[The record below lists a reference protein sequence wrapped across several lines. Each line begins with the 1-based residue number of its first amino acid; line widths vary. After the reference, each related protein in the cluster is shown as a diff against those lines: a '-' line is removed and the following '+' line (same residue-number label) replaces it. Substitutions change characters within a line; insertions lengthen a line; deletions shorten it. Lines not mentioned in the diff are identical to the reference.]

1 MSQPPLLRE
10 LPRWTLDW
18 LQAESG
24 QWVEAGLLDEPSR
37 ARILSQ
43 YRAES
48 LPHRGTMA
56 LTLIAVLM
64 CAIGVLLVIGYNWER
79 IPAAVKVTMVM
90 ASVGAAFAGAAAAYA
105 RGRRTLGEV
114 LAFAGTLL
122 FGNGIWLIAQVLH
135 IQGHFPDA
143 FLWFAIGAVA
153 AAFLVQ
159 SVAIGAGSAVLAGVW
174 IISEATFY
182 SHIIYPFLVLWPC
195 TVWVAYRLRSAMM
208 VRLLGLTAALWVGVA
223 TATDSHVNIAPAAVM
238 LTGCALYAIGR
249 WQDDG
254 GDIADAWRMS
264 GLGTLLLMIVPLMTR
279 GFYTD
284 VQKGAAIPAIVITSV
299 AALVAASA
307 TRRPIRI
314 PADWAVLVAA
324 CVAAVWALAA
334 GTGLLTKWSWGMTC
348 STIAFSATALV
359 LCVALIRSAFRS
371 DRTSDLV
378 VGVLFGLAFLVVRW
392 TSVIENLLWSGL
404 LLLVTG
410 GGLLFVAREWL
421 RRDGSLLAERAS

>member
-1 MSQPPLLRE
+1 MSRPPRLRE
-10 LPRWTLDW
+10 LPRRTFDW
-18 LQAESG
+18 LRAESG

-43 YRAES
+43 YHTES
-48 LPHRGTMA
+48 SPHRGTMA
-56 LTLIAVLM
+56 LTLIAILM

-79 IPAAVKVTMVM
+79 IPPAVKVEMLM
-90 ASVGAAFAGAAAAYA
+90 ASVAAAFVGAAAAYA
-105 RGRRTLGEV
+105 RNRPTLGEV

-153 AAFLVQ
+153 AAFLVE
-159 SVAIGAGSAVLAGVW
+159 SVAIGTGAAVLAGVW
-174 IISEATFY
+174 IISEGTFY
-182 SHIIYPFLVLWPC
+182 PHILYPFFVLWPC
-195 TVWVAYRLRSAMM
+195 TVWVAYRLRSGVM

-223 TATDSHVNIAPAAVM
+223 TATDFHVNISPAAIM

-249 WQDDG
+249 WHG
-254 GDIADAWRMS
+254 ERSDIADAWRMS
-264 GLGTLLLMIVPLMTR
+264 GLGTLLLMIMPLMAH

-284 VQKGAAIPAIVITSV
+284 VQKGAPMPTIVITSI

-307 TRRPIRI
+307 IRRPIRI

-324 CVAAVWALAA
+324 FVSAVWALGA
-334 GTGLLTKWSWGMTC
+334 GTGLLTKWWWGATC

-359 LCVALIRSAFRS
+359 LSVALIRSAFRS

-378 VGVLFGLAFLVVRW
+378 VGVLFGLAFLAVRW

-404 LLLVTG
+404 LLLVAG
-410 GGLLFVAREWL
+410 AGLLFVAREWL
-421 RRDGSLLAERAS
+421 RRDRSLVAERAS